1 MRTTLIFVLFLQC
14 SIPCQLFAQSNNQ
27 VSIQT
32 GLFHNFLDGA
42 PMMNIGQYRTPR
54 NIFLE
59 SYGLQYQRKL
69 NTTQYLAI
77 NLSGYA
83 NYCVWLNEKDSK
95 QMLSSRTF
103 ATLGGTFSNSKLLSQ
118 KIDLKYGGGIDFRMM
133 IYSLDGYSVV
143 SPLPFSENYYEGTQ
157 FQLGT
162 HGQISLNFTPLTWL
176 TLYAQLRSECYV
188 FSNYSGISEYSQF
201 MNDFTYKK
209 RLNFPSRVDLSLR
222 FGMGINF

>member
-1 MRTTLIFVLFLQC
+1 M
-14 SIPCQLFAQSNNQ
+14 FAQSNNQ

-42 PMMNIGQYRTPR
+42 PIMNIGKYHTPR

-69 NTTQYLAI
+69 NPSQFLAI

-95 QMLSSRTF
+95 IMVSSRTF
-103 ATLGGTFSNSKLLSQ
+103 ATLGGTFSNSKSLS
-118 KIDLKYGGGIDFRMM
+118 KKMDLKYGGGINFRMM
-133 IYSLDGYSVV
+133 THSLDGYSVV
-143 SPLPFSENYYEGTQ
+143 SPLAFGENYYDGTQ

-162 HGQISLNFTPLTWL
+162 HGQISLNYTPLTWL
-176 TLYAQLRSECYV
+176 TFYAQFRTEAYV
-188 FSNYSGISEYSQF
+188 FSNNLGISQFTQF
-201 MNDFTYKK
+201 MNDFTYNK
-209 RLNFPSRVDLSLR
+209 RLNFPSRFDLSLR
-222 FGMGINF
+222 FGIGINF